1 MAIQKDIGGGLFGS
15 MDIEL
20 TQVGE
25 VAETTKA
32 SCSKNG
38 IGTYRTYTGDTQ

>member
-1 MAIQKDIGGGLFGS
+1 MAVQKDIGGGLFGS

-25 VAETTKA
+25 VAEAAKA
-32 SCSKNG
+32 SCPHNG
-38 IGTYRTYTGDTQ
+38 IGTYGTNTGDTQ